1 MYISCLSSNDLSPP
15 FKAYTFVLA
24 FDNKGLQSLISSKK
38 KNTDKIFK
46 KSTFMICC
54 KETLAVL
61 ITCII
66 SFQVKGI
73 WYHCSHS
80 QNMAYS
86 CINCTEIN
94 LEIINNLMKLAHL
107 FKEYILYINLNL

>member
-1 MYISCLSSNDLSPP
+1 
-15 FKAYTFVLA
+15 
-24 FDNKGLQSLISSKK
+24 
-38 KNTDKIFK
+38 
-46 KSTFMICC
+46 MICC

-73 WYHCSHS
+73 WYHCSHF
-80 QNMAYS
+80 QNMASYS